1 MLCIIPAR
9 GGSKRIPRKNIRA
22 FLGKPIIA
30 YSIEAAR
37 TAGLFSSIVVS
48 TDDDEIAAVA
58 RDFGADVPFIRP
70 AALADDFTGTVPVV
84 RHAIKEMETLGVLCE
99 AACCLYPTAPFVT
112 ATALRSGLT
121 VLQETAS
128 NFAFTVTGFDF
139 PIQRALRADS
149 LNRLVPVDPD
159 AMPQRSQDLEE
170 RWHDAGQFYW
180 GTTTAWLDERLS
192 LWQGAAAIKLPRTQ
206 VQDIDTQ
213 EDWEFAELLF
223 RRLTGGNRPD
233 VLKEKQ

>member
-1 MLCIIPAR
+1 MLCVIPAR

-37 TAGLFSSIVVS
+37 KAGIFTSVVIS

-58 RDFGADVPFIRP
+58 REFGADVPFMRP

-84 RHAIKEMETLGVLCE
+84 RHAVREMEKLGVLCE

-112 ATALRSGLT
+112 AAALQAGLT
-121 VLQETAS
+121 LLEDTAS

-139 PIQRALRADS
+139 PIQRALRTDS

-159 AMPQRSQDLEE
+159 AMPRRSQDLEE
-170 RWHDAGQFYW
+170 CWHDAGQFYW
-180 GTTTAWLDERLS
+180 GTRTAWLDEGLS

-206 VQDIDTQ
+206 VQDIDTL
-213 EDWEFAELLF
+213 EDWELAELLF
-223 RRLTGGNRPD
+223 RRLTENSHSEA
-233 VLKEKQ
+233 LQEKQ